1 MWVTQIRDNV
11 TVIPGYYNIPRN
23 NKKMKIKQKLIN
35 MFTLSDTETLVI
47 TALKAFVDKLLKK
60 RRLAVKNC
68 DLVKIMVILQ
78 WQVMLVKGL
87 V

>member
-1 MWVTQIRDNV
+1 
-11 TVIPGYYNIPRN
+11 
-23 NKKMKIKQKLIN
+23 

>member
-1 MWVTQIRDNV
+1 
-11 TVIPGYYNIPRN
+11 
-23 NKKMKIKQKLIN
+23 

-47 TALKAFVDKLLKK
+47 TALKSFVDKLLKK